1 MSDSVPP
8 TAPSSSESEAKTP
21 TPRKRRNWMSFSL
34 RTLLIFVPLAAI
46 GLGVGF
52 RWWYPQYLERRAVQ
66 EVERLGGKVVRDERG
81 SVITVE
87 LPGAGLDDAG
97 LRRLV
102 EQHLRYLPE
111 LHDLV
116 LANNDIGDNG
126 LQALA
131 ELPQLKYVYL
141 AQNKVTD
148 QGVAELKAKRPHLDV
163 KLTPRSIPATRLAA
177 RNIYPHAILSLAMA
191 PDGRTIVAGNGEG
204 RLLVWDLETEEIVR
218 SAAVHEEWTF
228 GVAFHPSGKWLATGG
243 GDNLI
248 KLWNWP
254 ELTEAG
260 RFVGHEDDVHGIA
273 FTPDGST
280 LVTTSDDWTVRIWD
294 VASRKVRHVLEGHG
308 ATIPGLAIS
317 HDGHLAASAS
327 RDGTVRLWNV
337 ADGALVG
344 ELKGHSDDVMS
355 VAFHPNGKE
364 LATASYDRTVIRW
377 NLPTRRPIRKLQ
389 GHKDWVFHVSYSPSG
404 DELISA
410 AGDGVRAWDLASGR
424 PLWHSTEQ
432 KNVSSLAWISASS
445 DSGLASSSADGSIR
459 LRRHSTGKQT
469 AALWSPF
476 GIPVSTLESFA
487 AECCD
492 AKPDGSTLPLAFTC
506 PK

>member
-1 MSDSVPP
+1 MSDYLPP
-8 TAPSSSESEAKTP
+8 TAPESAAP
-21 TPRKRRNWMSFSL
+21 PSPSVRAKRRNWMSFSL
-34 RTLLIFVPLAAI
+34 RTLLIIVPLAAI

-66 EVERLGGKVVRDERG
+66 EVERLGGKVARDERG
-81 SVITVE
+81 NVITVE
-87 LPGAGLDDAG
+87 LPGAGLDDSG

-116 LANNDIGDNG
+116 LANNDISDDG

-141 AQNKVTD
+141 AQNNVTD
-148 QGVAELKAKRPHLDV
+148 QGVAELKAKRPNMDV
-163 KLTPRSIPATRLAA
+163 RLTPPSIPATRLAA
-177 RNIYPHAILSLAMA
+177 RDIYHHAILSLAMA

-204 RLLVWDLETEEIVR
+204 RLVVWDLATEEIVR
-218 SAAVHEEWTF
+218 SAPVHEEWTF
-228 GVAFHPSGKWLATGG
+228 GVAFHPSGKLLATGG

-260 RFVGHEDDVHGIA
+260 RFVGHDDDVHGIA
-273 FTPDGST
+273 FTPDGRT

-294 VASRKVRHVLEGHG
+294 VASRKLRHVLDGHS

-317 HDGHLAASAS
+317 PDGRLAASAS
-327 RDGTVRLWNV
+327 RDGTVRLWNI
-337 ADGALVG
+337 ADGVLVS
-344 ELKGHSDDVMS
+344 ELKGHTDDVMS

-377 NLPTRRPIRKLQ
+377 NLRTRRPIQKLP

-424 PLWHSTEQ
+424 PLWHSAEQ
-432 KNVSSLAWISASS
+432 KNVSSLAWIGGSS

-459 LRRHSTGKQT
+459 LWRSATGEQI

-476 GIPVSTLESFA
+476 GIPVSRPVPFA
-487 AECCD
+487 AKCCD
-492 AKPDGSTLPLAFTC
+492 AKPDGSTLPLALSC